1 MKKVTKL
8 SSIVIS
14 YIANAVLIFGSVLL
28 TMFLIKYKNANN
40 DFGEGVGSVFLL
52 VFSLIVFAVGAV
64 IKIIVLP
71 LTIKNFVDVFPNK
84 PTSSTKWMIL
94 HIVDY
99 VIALISLIYL
109 AIVIITITK

>member
-1 MKKVTKL
+1 MKKITKL

-14 YIANAVLIFGSVLL
+14 YIANAVLIFGAVLL

-40 DFGEGVGSVFLL
+40 DFGEGVGSILL
-52 VFSLIVFAVGAV
+52 LMFSLITFVVGTV
-64 IKIIVLP
+64 IKLIVLP

-84 PTSSTKWMIL
+84 PTSSSKWMIL

-99 VIALISLIYL
+99 AIALITLIYL
-109 AIVIITITK
+109 AVVIIIK